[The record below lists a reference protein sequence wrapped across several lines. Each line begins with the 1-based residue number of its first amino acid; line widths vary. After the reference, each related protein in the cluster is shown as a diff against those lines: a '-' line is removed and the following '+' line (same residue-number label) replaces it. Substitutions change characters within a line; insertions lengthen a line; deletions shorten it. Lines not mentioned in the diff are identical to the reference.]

1 MPDTSRSTEANAVR
15 RRLPQPSTLP
25 DIAAQCP
32 AAQRPTYG
40 RLEIALLILAV
51 TVGIVCAARD
61 VAAFERPTRDG
72 VDDLPV
78 WSIQRCTPQGCA
90 TMPLLLEDGSRVLVI
105 RRICAAMRDQAAP
118 QIRDR
123 LVCRPEPD
131 AVSQLL
137 GSIEI
142 VR

>member
-1 MPDTSRSTEANAVR
+1 MTGPGPHDKVQPLTWTEI
-15 RRLPQPSTLP
+15 T
-25 DIAAQCP
+25 
-32 AAQRPTYG
+32 
-40 RLEIALLILAV
+40 LLILAAV
-51 TVGIVCAARD
+51 VGLVCAAND
-61 VAAFERPTRDG
+61 VRAFERPTRDG

-78 WSIQRCTPQGCA
+78 WSIQRCTPEGCS
-90 TMPLLLEDGSRVLVI
+90 TMPLRLEDGSRVLVI
-105 RRICAAMRDQAAP
+105 RRICLAMRDQAAT

-131 AVSQLL
+131 AVAQLL